1 MLTQISVQSGGSVC
15 GEIKGC
21 VYENHSVAGEWRGN
35 SDRQDDRVG
44 QDVCIQ
50 VGSHT
55 LALSLSHT
63 HKNVRTVREVEQ
75 ECV

>member
-1 MLTQISVQSGGSVC
+1 MSSQEGVC

-21 VYENHSVAGEWRGN
+21 VYENYSVALSLAVEWRGN
-35 SDRQDDRVG
+35 SDRQDDGVA

-63 HKNVRTVREVEQ
+63 HNNVRTVGEVEQ